1 MNTKVDKYIS
11 SAKKWQEEME
21 ALREILLTCPLG
33 EEIKWGKPSYSHD
46 GGNIVLIQDF
56 KNYLALLFFKGGLMK
71 DPKGVLVKMGENTQV
86 GRQIRFA
93 DVKEVQKL
101 KTVIKSYV
109 KEAIAIEKSGEKVE
123 VKPAKVKTAPEL
135 QDFFDKKPTLKKAF
149 ESLTPGRQKAYHIY
163 FSSAKQAATRIS
175 RIEKYT
181 KQILAGKGLND

>member
-1 MNTKVDKYIS
+1 MNSKVEKYIS
-11 SAKKWQEEME
+11 SAKKWQPEME
-21 ALREILLTCPLG
+21 ALREILLTCPLE
-33 EEIKWGKPSYSHD
+33 EEIKWGKPSYSAE

-56 KNYLALLFFKGGLMK
+56 KNYLALLFFKGGIMK

-86 GRQIRFA
+86 GRQMRFA

-101 KTVIKSYV
+101 KTIIKSYV

-123 VKPAKVKTAPEL
+123 VKPAKVKVATEL
-135 QDFFDKKPTLKKAF
+135 QDAFEKKPALKKAF
-149 ESLTPGRQKAYHIY
+149 DSLTPGRQKAYNIY

-175 RIEKYT
+175 RIEKCT

>member
-1 MNTKVDKYIS
+1 MNSKVEKYIS
-11 SAKKWQEEME
+11 SAKKWQPEME
-21 ALREILLTCPLG
+21 ALREILLTCPLE
-33 EEIKWGKPSYSHD
+33 EEIKWGKPSYSAE

-86 GRQIRFA
+86 GRQMRFA

-101 KTVIKSYV
+101 KTTIKAYI
-109 KEAIAIEKSGEKVE
+109 KEAIAIVKSGEKVE
-123 VKPAKVKTAPEL
+123 VKPAKVKMAPEL
-135 QDFFDKKPTLKKAF
+135 QDLFDKKPALKKAF

-163 FSSAKQAATRIS
+163 FSSAKQAATRLS